1 MNILVTGCAGF
12 VGFHLIKNLLINNKV
27 IGIDNLNSY
36 YDVKLK
42 YARLRKLKKNSNF
55 VFFKIDLI
63 SKKRLMNLFSR
74 NKIDLVINLA
84 AQAGVRYSQKNPDQY
99 INANVLGFYNL
110 LETMIKYKTKKL
122 LFASSSSVYGSIKAK
137 IFSENLITDKQISLY
152 ASTKKINEILMNFY
166 GKVHNVSFIGMRFFT
181 IYGPYG
187 RPDMAYF
194 KFTKNINEGKK
205 IYLHN
210 YGNHSRDFTYIDDC
224 VECITKLISLIKK
237 KKINTI
243 VNIAGGKKVN
253 IKTMVSIIEKNM
265 KCKAKIGYKPL
276 QFGDVKNT
284 FSNPKK
290 LKSLIHFKPNTSL
303 TNGMKYFCNWYK
315 KFYKLSK

>member
-12 VGFHLIKNLLINNKV
+12 VGFHLIKKLLINNKV

-122 LFASSSSVYGSIKAK
+122 LFASSS
-137 IFSENLITDKQISLY
+137 
-152 ASTKKINEILMNFY
+152 
-166 GKVHNVSFIGMRFFT
+166 
-181 IYGPYG
+181 
-187 RPDMAYF
+187 
-194 KFTKNINEGKK
+194 
-205 IYLHN
+205 
-210 YGNHSRDFTYIDDC
+210 
-224 VECITKLISLIKK
+224 
-237 KKINTI
+237 
-243 VNIAGGKKVN
+243 
-253 IKTMVSIIEKNM
+253 
-265 KCKAKIGYKPL
+265 
-276 QFGDVKNT
+276 
-284 FSNPKK
+284 
-290 LKSLIHFKPNTSL
+290 
-303 TNGMKYFCNWYK
+303 
-315 KFYKLSK
+315 

>member
-12 VGFHLIKNLLINNKV
+12 VGFHLIKKLLINNKV

-194 KFTKNINEGKK
+194 KFTKNINEGKT

-303 TNGMKYFCNWYK
+303 TNGMNYFCDWYK
-315 KFYKLSK
+315 KFYKVLK